1 MGEAKEME
9 VKRGRKGAGE
19 WGADPGER
27 VGPAWAS
34 CADGADS
41 ELNFNTSPRSL
52 QGTAGHHFSSGNSLL
67 RALKVSVS
75 SFRPS
80 FWV

>member
-41 ELNFNTSPRSL
+41 ELNLTLAPGLYRERPVII
-52 QGTAGHHFSSGNSLL
+52 SLL
-67 RALKVSVS
+67 ETVYSEL
-75 SFRPS
+75 
-80 FWV
+80 